1 MNWDVVEGNW
11 NQVKG
16 KVKQQWGRLTN
27 DQLDMVSGRRDQLIG
42 KIQECYGIAR
52 DEAERQVT
60 DWETQYG
67 DLLDKPARR
76 TRKNADTAQH

>member
-67 DLLDKPARR
+67 SLLDKPARR
-76 TRKNADTAQH
+76 TRKNADAAQH